1 MEILGHSSGCQREFA
16 PDALSEVLQDLRLS
30 GAAYC
35 RSELSHPWGLD
46 FPPEEGAVFH
56 FVAEGHCWLR
66 RASHEPPVRLEAGD
80 VVLLPHGAGHALASP
95 ADGATKRM
103 DDLPREPVGGAT
115 YRLKTGGSGALTR
128 LVCCAVGFEEPTVH
142 PLLELMPDV
151 LLVRAGGEQDPSLS
165 ALLEAM
171 AAEVGTQRIGAATVM
186 SRLADIVITR
196 VVRAWVEARAR
207 RCDRLA
213 RGDPRPAHRQGSCR
227 ISSAARGALV
237 GRVHGRRREP
247 VPLRVL
253 GALRGPGRRVA
264 RALRRALAHA
274 PGERLAAQ
282 GAAERLR
289 RRPAPRIRFGGIV
302 QSSLQAL
309 RRRTAQR
316 PASASPAGSDGVRA
330 DTTSP
335 SVDAPAINLD
345 AIGAYGAKTWSS
357 DTCPAGHPCSP

>member
-1 MEILGHSSGCQREFA
+1 
-16 PDALSEVLQDLRLS
+16 
-30 GAAYC
+30 
-35 RSELSHPWGLD
+35 
-46 FPPEEGAVFH
+46 
-56 FVAEGHCWLR
+56 
-66 RASHEPPVRLEAGD
+66 
-80 VVLLPHGAGHALASP
+80 
-95 ADGATKRM
+95 M
-103 DDLPREPVGGAT
+103 DDLPREPVGEAT

-253 GALRGPGRRVA
+253 GALRGPGRRCRPRATSRAGACTWRARWLRKERLSVSDVA
-264 RALRRALAHA
+264 QRLGYDSEASFSRAFKRSVGVPPSALRPRPPHRMESA
-274 PGERLAAQ
+274 PTRQ
-282 GAAERLR
+282 
-289 RRPAPRIRFGGIV
+289 
-302 QSSLQAL
+302 
-309 RRRTAQR
+309 TA
-316 PASASPAGSDGVRA
+316 
-330 DTTSP
+330 
-335 SVDAPAINLD
+335 
-345 AIGAYGAKTWSS
+345 
-357 DTCPAGHPCSP
+357 